1 LLLWGEGVPE
11 VLNMPTIGGV
21 EMVAGVEEFMTSG
34 LRIRFRVD
42 DEILEGVPGGSGRN
56 GIL

>member
-1 LLLWGEGVPE
+1 
-11 VLNMPTIGGV
+11 MPTIDGV
-21 EMVAGVEEFMTSG
+21 EMVAGVEEFMLTC

-42 DEILEGVPGGSGRN
+42 DEILESVPGGSGRN